1 MTEMMFNLII
11 NQSITVDFWKIIQCY
26 WKVFYLWQKRRVRY
40 QRLLFFVL
48 KVLIRNIYKNGHLM
62 KFKSIK
68 KRVMTAATG
77 INLLIFSCLKVW
89 VKEILKIILWK
100 SVWHSISSILYE
112 VQWIVLKSIVN
123 NRIQILV
130 SIKI

>member
-1 MTEMMFNLII
+1 
-11 NQSITVDFWKIIQCY
+11 
-26 WKVFYLWQKRRVRY
+26 
-40 QRLLFFVL
+40 
-48 KVLIRNIYKNGHLM
+48 M